1 MHACATPIRAPS
13 HAPSRPNNQTPCAHA
28 QPTARKRKVPAF
40 PAHPAACD
48 ATHRDHPSLS
58 LSIVHHFENVSR
70 ETFLWHDATWRG
82 EETSISTPCPPPVR
96 NLATKA
102 KRPMLS
108 RSPSRC
114 CARISSRAHRTL
126 TRCPR
131 TVTFP
136 AQLPRSPRDRR
147 ITRTVATLPARPPLR
162 SPFPTRPPRGC
173 RITRTSTALPARLP
187 HPIASHPPSPSPSH
201 S

>member
-1 MHACATPIRAPS
+1 MRNPPLAS
-13 HAPSRPNNQTPCAHA
+13 
-28 QPTARKRKVPAF
+28 ARCLP
-40 PAHPAACD
+40 PAHPAARD
-48 ATHRDHPSLS
+48 AMHRDHPSRSPFRCSPLLRMFHGKHS
-58 LSIVHHFENVSR
+58 CGM
-70 ETFLWHDATWRG
+70 TQHDAAKKRAFRSPALPLSV
-82 EETSISTPCPPPVR
+82 TSR
-96 NLATKA
+96 QKQ

-131 TVTFP
+131 TATFP
-136 AQLPRSPRDRR
+136 SQLPRSPRDRR

>member
-1 MHACATPIRAPS
+1 MRNPPLASARYL
-13 HAPSRPNNQTPCAHA
+13 PSRRILPRAMPRTATTPHE
-28 QPTARKRKVPAF
+28 AF
-40 PAHPAACD
+40 PLFTILRMFHVKHSCGM
-48 ATHRDHPSLS
+48 TQ
-58 LSIVHHFENVSR
+58 
-70 ETFLWHDATWRG
+70 HDAAKKRAFRSPALPLSV
-82 EETSISTPCPPPVR
+82 TSR
-96 NLATKA
+96 QKQ

-114 CARISSRAHRTL
+114 CARISSRDRRTL

-131 TVTFP
+131 TATFP
-136 AQLPRSPRDRR
+136 SQLPRSPRDRR

>member
-1 MHACATPIRAPS
+1 MRNPPLAS
-13 HAPSRPNNQTPCAHA
+13 
-28 QPTARKRKVPAF
+28 ARCLP
-40 PAHPAACD
+40 PAHPAARD
-48 ATHRDHPSLS
+48 AMHRDHPSRSPFRCSPLLRMFHGKHS
-58 LSIVHHFENVSR
+58 CGM
-70 ETFLWHDATWRG
+70 TQHDAAKKRAFRSPALPLSV
-82 EETSISTPCPPPVR
+82 TSR
-96 NLATKA
+96 QKQ

-162 SPFPTRPPRGC
+162 SPFPTRLPRGC
-173 RITRTSTALPARLP
+173 RITRTAAAPHRLSSTIALSVAFVKRLVGLSKP
-187 HPIASHPPSPSPSH
+187 Q
-201 S
+201 

>member
-1 MHACATPIRAPS
+1 MRNPPLAS
-13 HAPSRPNNQTPCAHA
+13 
-28 QPTARKRKVPAF
+28 ARCLP
-40 PAHPAACD
+40 PAHPAARD
-48 ATHRDHPSLS
+48 AMHRDHPSRSPFRCSPLLRMFHGKHS
-58 LSIVHHFENVSR
+58 CGM
-70 ETFLWHDATWRG
+70 TQHDAAKKRAFRSPALPLSV
-82 EETSISTPCPPPVR
+82 TSR
-96 NLATKA
+96 QKQ

-114 CARISSRAHRTL
+114 CARISSRDRRTL

-131 TVTFP
+131 G
-136 AQLPRSPRDRR
+136 RR
-147 ITRTVATLPARPPLR
+147 IPRTAATFPARPPFR
-162 SPFPTRPPRGC
+162 SPFPMRPTRGC